1 MNRIVLFLLSIGW
14 FGFANAQQ
22 ELQTNFSNSKDS
34 LYYDPLGDY
43 LTLKFLVTNKYSDF
57 EINDALL
64 NQTLV
69 YKSKP
74 SNAIGFGAAYRWLNF
89 SLSLGLKNRSDSVDE
104 TKRSIDF
111 QTAIYMRRLT
121 INLYSGIYTG
131 YYLEN
136 SAKMITDWDDNDN
149 YHYVRNDITTNTFGV
164 GFSYLFNSE
173 KYSNKSSFVQKE
185 WQKKTAGSF
194 LTGGSIIRNEVRADS
209 SFIPTNIS
217 DSNFYKG
224 IDFNHSSLFKVGA
237 EGGYAFT
244 YVLKEH
250 FFFNFS
256 VLAGISYGKTKLTP
270 LIDEEISAMELNF
283 TLLNSAG
290 FGYNSKLFFVG
301 FNYTNLFSKTPS
313 PIQDMNLGYSSGKFQ
328 LVAAYRFKIPEH
340 KSILPAWIPIQ
351 L

>member
-1 MNRIVLFLLSIGW
+1 LNRIVLFLLSIGW
-14 FGFANAQQ
+14 ICFANAQQ
-22 ELQTNFSNSKDS
+22 ELQPNFSNSKDS
-34 LYYDPLGDY
+34 LYYDPLAEY
-43 LTLKFLVTNKYSDF
+43 LTLKILVINKYSDF

-64 NQTLV
+64 NQNLV

-74 SNAIGFGAAYRWLNF
+74 SNAIGFGAAYRWLSL
-89 SLSLGLKNRSDSVDE
+89 SLSLGLKNRSDSIKE

-111 QTAIYMRRLT
+111 QTVIYMRHLT
-121 INLYSGIYTG
+121 INIYSGIYSG

-136 SAKMITDWDDNDN
+136 SAKMIADWDEN
-149 YHYVRNDITTNTFGV
+149 YNYTRNDITTNTFGV

-194 LTGGSIIRNEVRADS
+194 LAGGSIIRNEVRADS
-209 SFIPTNIS
+209 SFIPTNVS

-224 IDFNHSSLFKVGA
+224 FDFNHSSLFKVGV

-250 FFFNFS
+250 LFFSFS
-256 VLAGISYGKTKLTP
+256 VLAGLAYGKTKLTP
-270 LIDEEISAMELNF
+270 LFDDEVSTMELNF
-283 TLLNSAG
+283 TLINSAG
-290 FGYNSKLFFVG
+290 IGYNSKVFFVG

-313 PIQDMNLGYSSGKFQ
+313 PIQDMNMGYSSGKFQ

-340 KSILPAWIPIQ
+340 KNLLPAWIPVQ